1 MPLKMQLL
9 SYNSRVGIP
18 EDMDLSNKC
27 DECGSEN
34 LKFTSLDEA
43 MENMKDNNTTEKP
56 WNEYV
61 IVMEAL
67 GAVRPNNGYLLSFIR
82 L

>member
-1 MPLKMQLL
+1 MTLIKPYHAECLDCGHIMPLKMQLL

-56 WNEYV
+56 
-61 IVMEAL
+61 
-67 GAVRPNNGYLLSFIR
+67 
-82 L
+82 

>member
-1 MPLKMQLL
+1 LTLIRPYHAECLDCGHIMPLKMQLL

-56 WNEYV
+56 
-61 IVMEAL
+61 
-67 GAVRPNNGYLLSFIR
+67 
-82 L
+82 

>member
-1 MPLKMQLL
+1 MTLIKPYHAECLDCGHVMPLKMQLL

-18 EDMDLSNKC
+18 EGMDVSNKC

-43 MENMKDNNTTEKP
+43 MEKIKKNNTSEIT
-56 WNEYV
+56 
-61 IVMEAL
+61 
-67 GAVRPNNGYLLSFIR
+67 
-82 L
+82 